1 MGKSA
6 KFYKRPTKK
15 EKAQIP
21 KTETAPVIQKK
32 AAIEKQSIVKQA
44 AAVAMDVDTPIK
56 KKKTNAEPEKPDYVD
71 LLSGKKTYKRFTS
84 KKKH

>member
-15 EKAQIP
+15 EKAQVP
-21 KTETAPVIQKK
+21 KTETAPAIQKK
-32 AAIEKQSIVKQA
+32 SAPEKKSIVKQA
-44 AAVAMDVDTPIK
+44 AAVAMDIDTPIK
-56 KKKTNAEPEKPDYVD
+56 KKKTESEAPDYVD
-71 LLSGKKTYKRFTS
+71 LLSGKKTYKRFTT